1 MDCLSKMYKVE
12 ISFGYAEPEKI
23 IIETFDFDKIKII
36 QEFLLFQEK
45 YGWAVNYDKVID
57 DSLSE

>member
-1 MDCLSKMYKVE
+1 MYKVE

-45 YGWAVNYDKVID
+45 YGWAVNYEAVTDE
-57 DSLSE
+57 SLSE

>member
-1 MDCLSKMYKVE
+1 MYKVE
-12 ISFGYAEPEKI
+12 ISFGYTEPEKI

-36 QEFLLFQEK
+36 HEFLLFQEK